1 MKTYILFL
9 FASFNDLEDLEFF
22 CFEHFPQ
29 VAVGSIKYV
38 IEANGNSVI
47 LFDSDKEKDDLTTA
61 LDEILD
67 IDDIRFYMVFEKS
80 SIFWSKIP
88 EDLNKFI
95 FKPQP
100 KNPDMFKIS
109 TKILNKK
116 NDYKLNLD
124 TILEKIKIEGID
136 SLTPEE
142 KKFLDDFEN

>member
-1 MKTYILFL
+1 
-9 FASFNDLEDLEFF
+9 
-22 CFEHFPQ
+22 

-95 FKPQP
+95 FKPQS
-100 KNPDMFKIS
+100 KNLDMFKVL
-109 TKILNKK
+109 TKKLNKPPHQTM
-116 NDYKLNLD
+116 DLD
-124 TILEKIKIEGID
+124 AILEKIKLNGID
-136 SLTPEE
+136 ALTPEE
-142 KKFLDDFEN
+142 KKFLDDFGI

>member
-1 MKTYILFL
+1 
-9 FASFNDLEDLEFF
+9 
-22 CFEHFPQ
+22 

-116 NDYKLNLD
+116 NDYKLDLD
-124 TILEKIKIEGID
+124 TILEKIKIGGID